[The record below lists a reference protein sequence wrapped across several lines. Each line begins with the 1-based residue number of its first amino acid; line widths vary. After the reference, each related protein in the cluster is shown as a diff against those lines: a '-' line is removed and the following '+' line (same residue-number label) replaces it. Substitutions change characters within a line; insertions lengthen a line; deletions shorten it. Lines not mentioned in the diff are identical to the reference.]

1 MKHYKIYFLVLFSF
15 LAYSQEISGI
25 VMDSLNK
32 EPIPFA
38 AITSNFENNT
48 ITNEEGRFRLFKKK
62 SFTEQDSIFI
72 SSIGFNSISLG
83 LKKNQK
89 FKILLST
96 KEIQLESVEVRN
108 RKKLSALEIIKRV
121 NNNFMNI
128 YDFDYTSKKIFWRE
142 TTMGEIKKIDLKI
155 KKSSIKEF
163 DQNFMDSITSTFPKK
178 NNFYEEI
185 LSEFYG
191 NRDIKSQK
199 ISILRAARLFNK
211 ENQISTELLE
221 KKIQPI
227 VELRIKPD
235 SYFKFKSGIFPIDL
249 KLDGLVLR
257 SIDSS
262 DNSQLE
268 KIKKKE
274 FNDKK
279 RFNNSNR
286 RFIKKKSLSYLNF
299 DYKKERLNLE
309 VFKKSRLYD
318 FKLLELSYLGYD
330 PIYIIEYKPKSSKA
344 LYKGKLYIHAD
355 DFAVVRVDYN
365 SVDTLEDF
373 DLLGISF
380 SVDHRFGKEIFKKNN
395 NGKYDLYYSENTYRR
410 SFGIDRPLKII
421 EKNKNVRGRRKQ
433 NQLKMDILFNGSV
446 EIKTEFIVLNNIS
459 VTKSDYE
466 SYKVIESDLP
476 FKLTEYNP
484 DFWNGYNIIEPSEIV
499 KEFKI
504 EKN

>member
-1 MKHYKIYFLVLFSF
+1 M
-15 LAYSQEISGI
+15 
-25 VMDSLNK
+25 
-32 EPIPFA
+32 
-38 AITSNFENNT
+38 
-48 ITNEEGRFRLFKKK
+48 
-62 SFTEQDSIFI
+62 
-72 SSIGFNSISLG
+72 
-83 LKKNQK
+83 
-89 FKILLST
+89 
-96 KEIQLESVEVRN
+96 
-108 RKKLSALEIIKRV
+108 
-121 NNNFMNI
+121 
-128 YDFDYTSKKIFWRE
+128 
-142 TTMGEIKKIDLKI
+142 IKKDLTI
-155 KKSSIKEF
+155 QT
-163 DQNFMDSITSTFPKK
+163 DD
-178 NNFYEEI
+178 
-185 LSEFYG
+185 L
-191 NRDIKSQK
+191 
-199 ISILRAARLFNK
+199 LK
-211 ENQISTELLE
+211 ENLFL
-221 KKIQPI
+221 
-227 VELRIKPD
+227 
-235 SYFKFKSGIFPIDL
+235 
-249 KLDGLVLR
+249 
-257 SIDSS
+257 
-262 DNSQLE
+262 
-268 KIKKKE
+268 
-274 FNDKK
+274 
-279 RFNNSNR
+279 
-286 RFIKKKSLSYLNF
+286 
-299 DYKKERLNLE
+299 LE